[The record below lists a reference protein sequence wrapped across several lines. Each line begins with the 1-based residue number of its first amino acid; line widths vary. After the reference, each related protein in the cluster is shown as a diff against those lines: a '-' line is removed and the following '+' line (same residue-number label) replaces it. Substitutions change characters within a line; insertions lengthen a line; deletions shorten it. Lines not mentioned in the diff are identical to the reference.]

1 MDQRFS
7 RYAIASIALAVL
19 VPIEVYANIHVLNA
33 VAENAFLIIE
43 RILIPSASFAVSCL
57 CIGSALRCAAGMA
70 VEIEHPREH
79 LAGVRL
85 FRACNLRSEE
95 RRVGKECRSGWW

>member
-33 VAENAFLIIE
+33 VAENAFL
-43 RILIPSASFAVSCL
+43 
-57 CIGSALRCAAGMA
+57 
-70 VEIEHPREH
+70 
-79 LAGVRL
+79 
-85 FRACNLRSEE
+85 
-95 RRVGKECRSGWW
+95 